1 MWANLASSLA
11 IVLASPVGVGVGVGV
26 ERSREVERGRER
38 EVERERV
45 CVCFHVGSGFAPEG
59 DGEIDAFVLDR
70 EALAEAKH
78 VSRKENIDIDK
89 KQQRVRVQ
97 PGCLLDTGM

>member
-1 MWANLASSLA
+1 MVFSQRSRE
-11 IVLASPVGVGVGVGV
+11 VERGR